1 MILTVKPKSCS
12 RLEILIHVQSNNRKS
27 LVWNDS
33 QMSGRIC
40 RFFLTNHFSAAYA
53 AVADK
58 SDQFTPGFARKKYLV
73 LVIDANH
80 GGGGPGILAA
90 TAAALG
96 GSDLVIY

>member
-1 MILTVKPKSCS
+1 M
-12 RLEILIHVQSNNRKS
+12 QSNNQKS

-80 GGGGPGILAA
+80 GGGGGWPTRSSAPGILAA